1 MQPLPAHKRS
11 ARGHF
16 RSRKSRTQAAHDHE
30 SSSPLIKTCP
40 PNTMHACGEI
50 SAHADPR
57 GQAWELKPCYPG
69 ALPLAAPKDART
81 PRVQRHPTLRP
92 NLSGQSS
99 RMILPAR
106 FEEGG
111 PKDSVPRL
119 SRNALGVTKR
129 LCERRRWGPK
139 APAPREHRGQ
149 FFWRLFC
156 WHWEVISVV

>member
-16 RSRKSRTQAAHDHE
+16 RSRKSRTQAAHDQE
-30 SSSPLIKTCP
+30 SSPPLIKTCP

-69 ALPLAAPKDART
+69 ALPLSRPQRRSNTPSATASHPAPEPFRPIIEDDT
-81 PRVQRHPTLRP
+81 PREIRRGRP
-92 NLSGQSS
+92 Q
-99 RMILPAR
+99 
-106 FEEGG
+106 
-111 PKDSVPRL
+111 RL
-119 SRNALGVTKR
+119 SSTLLRDALGVTKR